1 MSTGIVEMYDEDRGF
16 GFIQPDD
23 GGADV
28 FVHAKSIIG
37 ASVLQPRQ
45 QVEFE
50 SEFDSARASHSA
62 VMGRRQ
68 NQIMRTSLAL
78 YFPRALAAE
87 VPCSAPVSD

>member
-1 MSTGIVEMYDEDRGF
+1 
-16 GFIQPDD
+16 
-23 GGADV
+23 
-28 FVHAKSIIG
+28 
-37 ASVLQPRQ
+37 VLQPRQ
-45 QVEFE
+45 QAEFE

>member
-1 MSTGIVEMYDEDRGF
+1 MSTGIVKMYDEDRGF

-50 SEFDSARASHSA
+50 SEFDSA
-62 VMGRRQ
+62 
-68 NQIMRTSLAL
+68 
-78 YFPRALAAE
+78 
-87 VPCSAPVSD
+87 APVILPLWDAGRIRLCARH